1 MLFPLFVVSFKLT
14 LGEPL
19 LQRSA
24 LEFLASHALLSDD
37 CARWQRVNAHDRKR
51 PHAPRRSSEHVR
63 CYVLHLLRVQ
73 SVSSSLSAMT
83 EIDLTLSSL
92 RCPLLWCHSFRA
104 LAKEAK
110 RAWIVF
116 WGRDFALLLCAS
128 VLYLAGATCASLKG
142 TRGNAEA
149 FACLLRNVAEVGAL
163 FVFFERTKLIRP
175 TEPYHKGSL
184 LWQSA
189 SGLVPKLRLWR
200 LQVSRAAERLL
211 SSLPNRRSSV
221 STAETKM
228 TREPSTK
235 RETKV
240 D

>member
-1 MLFPLFVVSFKLT
+1 LHFSLFVISSKLT

-19 LQRSA
+19 LRRSP
-24 LEFLASHALLSDD
+24 LEFMASHALPSDD
-37 CARWQRVNAHDRKR
+37 CARRQRVNAHDRKR
-51 PHAPRRSSEHVR
+51 PHAPWRSSEQV
-63 CYVLHLLRVQ
+63 CCCVLQLLRVQ
-73 SVSSSLSAMT
+73 SVSSLSAKT
-83 EIDLTLSSL
+83 EINLTLSSL
-92 RCPLLWCHSFRA
+92 RCPLLLCHSFRA
-104 LAKEAK
+104 LATEAK
-110 RAWIVF
+110 RAWVVF
-116 WGRDFALLLCAS
+116 WSRDFALLLCAS

-189 SGLVPKLRLWR
+189 SGFVPKFRRWR
-200 LQVSRAAERLL
+200 LQVSRVAERVL
-211 SSLPNRRSSV
+211 SSLPNRRSSA
-221 STAETKM
+221 SAAETKM
-228 TREPSTK
+228 TREPLTR